1 MVHVLDSNDNAPKFI
16 QNFYQG
22 SLPEN
27 APVGSLVLT
36 NTSTPL
42 VIKATD
48 QDSDLNALL
57 HYDIVENLPRKYFHI
72 DSNTGNYYYISLIT
86 YNLVPSAGT
95 NLYKNNCVSFF
106 QEL

>member
-1 MVHVLDSNDNAPKFI
+1 MLQAGTKARSHVMVHVLDSNDNAPKFI

-72 DSNTGNYYYISLIT
+72 DSNTGNY
-86 YNLVPSAGT
+86 N
-95 NLYKNNCVSFF
+95 YKSS
-106 QEL
+106 